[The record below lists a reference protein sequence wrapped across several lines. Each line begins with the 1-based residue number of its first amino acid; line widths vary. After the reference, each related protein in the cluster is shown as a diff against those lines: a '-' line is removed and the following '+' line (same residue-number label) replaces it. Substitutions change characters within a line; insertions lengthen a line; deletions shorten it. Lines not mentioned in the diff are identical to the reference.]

1 MEIGKFSEHIVE
13 NEEEVKDVVATNKD
27 KKLEAAEDLVQHCAI
42 SVEREK
48 FSEEHI
54 VENEEEVKNVV
65 ATNDDKNIKQKK
77 ILISIVISQW
87 KWKSSVNILWKMR
100 KEEVKDV
107 IPTNEDKKLEA
118 EEDLDHHCDISIKVD
133 DNFYAFVKF

>member
-54 VENEEEVKNVV
+54 VEENEEEVKNVV

-87 KWKSSVNILWKMR
+87 KWKSSVNMLKMR
-100 KEEVKDV
+100 KM
-107 IPTNEDKKLEA
+107 
-118 EEDLDHHCDISIKVD
+118 
-133 DNFYAFVKF
+133 